1 MPELESTL
9 HIPADISANVDTL
22 AEAVVSSSAPTAI
35 YDVLVVGAGPVGLA
49 TAVGLRKRGI
59 ENILVI
65 DQTRAF
71 RQVGQ
76 VLDILPNGLKAIK
89 YLDPNAYEEVKKN
102 NLGFLNPK
110 QSDGQK
116 NVETTQEKKPAN
128 TPLEWVF
135 KNLQGE
141 RIRAV
146 PLGFDEWF
154 QDYGEGRVSLSWYEL
169 QTTLRNMLPQDIVK
183 ANRRCFNVVDEPE
196 NKCIRLD
203 YVSDKGTEANP
214 YAHWT
219 DAEKSNKMQSQN
231 LEIAYQE
238 SEKKSIRAKL
248 IVAADGIN
256 STIRR
261 VLYSD
266 SPHARPEY
274 SGYASIYCT
283 ITEIPNELRTELE
296 EKFFEGSP
304 ILTICS
310 DEISTASTDVDEPR
324 MLLFRRPTGEV
335 GYAIH
340 IACPL
345 ELLQSKSGSSLI
357 ELAVQEFEKAG
368 FPDVLIQL
376 LRISPPDNM
385 QQRPFYIHRATN
397 SHLTDSNSDR
407 SIKQPAWSVGRV
419 VLAGDAAHGMP
430 PFMAQG
436 ANQGLED
443 ALAIVTA
450 IANVAQNNSWDDT
463 QAMATAFE
471 KYERLRR
478 PLMAYVQEVTLKR
491 LPYSSNEKWQEYNEK
506 VYLRNFDRVI
516 EALL

>member
-1 MPELESTL
+1 MSETKSSL
-9 HIPADISANVDTL
+9 HTPADISTNIDTL
-22 AEAVVSSSAPTAI
+22 AEAVVSSPSLTGI
-35 YDVLVVGAGPVGLA
+35 YDVVVVGAGPVGLA

-89 YLDPNAYEEVKKN
+89 YLDPNAYEEVKKH
-102 NLGFLNPK
+102 NLGFLNGK
-110 QSDGQK
+110 QSDRKTNEEQTPTK
-116 NVETTQEKKPAN
+116 

-141 RIRAV
+141 RIRTV

-169 QTTLRNMLPQDIVK
+169 QTTLRNLLPQDLVK
-183 ANRRCFNVVDEPE
+183 ANHRCINVVNEPE
-196 NKCIRLD
+196 NECIRLD
-203 YVSDKGTEANP
+203 YVSDKGAEANP

-219 DAEKSNKMQSQN
+219 DGDESNEMQFQN
-231 LEIAYQE
+231 SDIGYQQ
-238 SEKKSIRAKL
+238 SETKSIRAKL

-266 SPHARPEY
+266 NPHARPEY
-274 SGYASIYCT
+274 SGYASIYCMV
-283 ITEIPNELRTELE
+283 TEIPKELRTELE

-310 DEISTASTDVDEPR
+310 DEISTDPTDVDQPR

-340 IACPL
+340 VALPL
-345 ELLQSKSGSSLI
+345 DLLQGKSGISLV

-376 LRISPPDNM
+376 LRISPPANM
-385 QQRPFYIHRATN
+385 QQRPFYIHCAN
-397 SHLTDSNSDR
+397 SSHPTDSNGDR
-407 SIKQPAWSVGRV
+407 SIKQPAWSAGRV
-419 VLAGDAAHGMP
+419 VLVGDAAHGMP

-443 ALAIVTA
+443 AFAIVTA
-450 IANVAQNNSWDDT
+450 IANIAQNNRWDDM
-463 QAMATAFE
+463 QAIATAFE

-491 LPYSSNEKWQEYNEK
+491 LPYSSNQKWQEYNEK

-516 EALL
+516 EAFL

>member
-1 MPELESTL
+1 MSETKSSL
-9 HIPADISANVDTL
+9 HTPA
-22 AEAVVSSSAPTAI
+22 EI
-35 YDVLVVGAGPVGLA
+35 YDVVVVGAGPVGLA

-89 YLDPNAYEEVKKN
+89 YLDSHAYEEVKKN
-102 NLGFLNPK
+102 HLGFLKPQ
-110 QSDGQK
+110 QSDEQT
-116 NVETTQEKKPAN
+116 NIETNPEKK
-128 TPLEWVF
+128 TTKTSLEWTF
-135 KNLQGE
+135 KNLQGQ
-141 RIRAV
+141 RIRSV

-154 QDYGEGRVSLSWYEL
+154 QDYGEGRISLSWYAL
-169 QTTLRNMLPQDIVK
+169 QTTLRNLLPQDLVK
-183 ANRRCFNVVDEPE
+183 VNHRCINVADEPE
-196 NKCIRLD
+196 NNCVRLD

-219 DAEKSNKMQSQN
+219 NEQKSHEMQSQN
-231 LEIAYQE
+231 SDITYQQ
-238 SEKKSIRAKL
+238 SETKSIRAKL

-261 VLYSD
+261 VLFSD
-266 SPHARPEY
+266 SPYARPEY

-283 ITEIPNELRTELE
+283 EITDIPNELRTELA

-304 ILTICS
+304 IITICS
-310 DEISTASTDVDEPR
+310 DKISDDPTDVDGVR
-324 MLLFRRPTGEV
+324 MLLFHRPNGQL

-340 IACPL
+340 LPLPL
-345 ELLQSKSGSSLI
+345 ELLQGKSGSSLVD
-357 ELAVQEFEKAG
+357 LAVQEFEKAN

-376 LRISPPDNM
+376 VRISPVANM
-385 QQRPFYIHRATN
+385 QQRPFYIHRAMSSHPN
-397 SHLTDSNSDR
+397 SNDE
-407 SIKQPAWSVGRV
+407 PAWSVGRV
-419 VLAGDAAHGMP
+419 VLVGDAAHGMP

-450 IANVAQNNSWDDT
+450 IANIAQNNRWDDR
-463 QAMATAFE
+463 QAIATAFE

-478 PLMAYVQEVTLKR
+478 PLMAYVQEITLKR

>member
-1 MPELESTL
+1 MSESKSSL
-9 HIPADISANVDTL
+9 HTPADISTNIDTL
-22 AEAVVSSSAPTAI
+22 AEAVVSSSSPTGI

-89 YLDPNAYEEVKKN
+89 YLDPNAYDEVKKH
-102 NLGFLNPK
+102 NLGFLNLK
-110 QSDGQK
+110 QSDEK
-116 NVETTQEKKPAN
+116 TNEEPTPTKTT
-128 TPLEWVF
+128 LEWVF

-141 RIRAV
+141 RIRTV

-169 QTTLRNMLPQDIVK
+169 QTTLRNLLPQDLVK
-183 ANRRCFNVVDEPE
+183 ANHRCINVVNEPE
-196 NKCIRLD
+196 NECIRLD

-219 DAEKSNKMQSQN
+219 NGQQSKEVQPQN
-231 LEIAYQE
+231 SDIAYQR
-238 SEKKSIRAKL
+238 SETKSIRAKL

-266 SPHARPEY
+266 SLYARPEY

-283 ITEIPNELRTELE
+283 EITDIPNELRAELE
-296 EKFFEGSP
+296 EKFFENSP
-304 ILTICS
+304 ILTICN
-310 DEISTASTDVDEPR
+310 DEISTEPTDVDGTR
-324 MLLFRRPTGEV
+324 MLLFRRPNGQI
-335 GYAIH
+335 GYTIH
-340 IACPL
+340 IALPL
-345 ELLQSKSGSSLI
+345 ELLQGKSGSSLV
-357 ELAVQEFEKAG
+357 ELAVQKFEKAS
-368 FPDVLIQL
+368 FSDVLIQL
-376 LRISPPDNM
+376 VRISPPANM
-385 QQRPFYIHRATN
+385 QQRPFYIHRAISSDN
-397 SHLTDSNSDR
+397 NSDR
-407 SIKQPAWSVGRV
+407 SIKQPAWSAGRV
-419 VLAGDAAHGMP
+419 VLVGDAAHGMP

-450 IANVAQNNSWDDT
+450 IANIAQNNRWDDT
-463 QAMATAFE
+463 QAIATAFE

-491 LPYSSNEKWQEYNEK
+491 LPYSSNQKWQEYNEK